1 MRHVVGTSRGLTLVE
16 LMIVLAVSGLLLG
29 GTWQLYHSSLQAYRH
44 GLQEVRIALG
54 ARMVLRLMTGDIQ
67 NALASAVP
75 YGIQESHLPHTS
87 AAHADRLALT
97 TAAYPPPGVQ
107 TIQYYLEPTTGEG
120 HLTLKRAL
128 LIGEDRTIQRVMPLS
143 ERLYGLHVRYFDG
156 QVWYDSWQRADLP
169 RALEITVLFQ
179 DTGPTARVHR
189 FTTMVV
195 ME

>member
-1 MRHVVGTSRGLTLVE
+1 MRHFVDTPRGLTLIE

-54 ARMVLRLMTGDIQ
+54 ARTVLRLMTRDVQ

-75 YGIQESHLPHTS
+75 YGVQGSHLPHTS

-97 TAAYPPPGVQ
+97 ATADPPPGLQ
-107 TIQYYLEPTTGEG
+107 TIQYYLEPTAGEG
-120 HLTLKRAL
+120 HRTLKRAL
-128 LIGEDRTIQRVMPLS
+128 LSGEDRTIQRVMPLN
-143 ERLYGLHVRYFDG
+143 ERLYGFNVRYFDG
-156 QVWYDSWQRADLP
+156 QIWYDSWQRADLP

-179 DTGPTARVHR
+179 NTGSTSQVHR

-195 ME
+195 LE